1 MTTTKIQKSTQF
13 GIGITSGLG
22 MASAV
27 GHVGYKISSM
37 TSEELLR
44 LLLTMGI
51 SKDVGYMV
59 INAARSLANKIPGG
73 SKSITVVASLASGL
87 AAGYLAT
94 KHSQSIAD
102 FSLEA
107 KIAEVRKQIKHKW
120 DRNEE
125 LEAQNRRLLDALD
138 EPQAP
143 GGDAIK
149 IAPSQPAEDN
159 GARKEREYQARIE
172 QLAADNERLRTENTR
187 TAEEKAELKKNN
199 EALNLTI
206 EKLNG
211 ENATLKVRV
220 QSLETENSTLTV
232 NVQTLQTD
240 SKQANAN
247 IQQLQ
252 TEFAQAKI
260 ERENDRKFMESNG

>member
-107 KIAEVRKQIKHKW
+107 KIAEVRKQIKHKEGGHTSVKLKSFFHKRVTAATTLIMLFK
-120 DRNEE
+120 DQYFLASTSQESSCG
-125 LEAQNRRLLDALD
+125 
-138 EPQAP
+138 QATNSRP
-143 GGDAIK
+143 NYYHIK
-149 IAPSQPAEDN
+149 IITRSDQFTL
-159 GARKEREYQARIE
+159 RISI
-172 QLAADNERLRTENTR
+172 L
-187 TAEEKAELKKNN
+187 
-199 EALNLTI
+199 
-206 EKLNG
+206 
-211 ENATLKVRV
+211 
-220 QSLETENSTLTV
+220 
-232 NVQTLQTD
+232 
-240 SKQANAN
+240 
-247 IQQLQ
+247 
-252 TEFAQAKI
+252 
-260 ERENDRKFMESNG
+260 